1 MSRRVWCVQL
11 SDYIKIHRCIGLNNY
26 FYEHSCLQNNWTHL
40 K

>member
-11 SDYIKIHRCIGLNNY
+11 LAYIKNHRCIGMNNY
-26 FYEHSCLQNNWTHL
+26 FYEHSCLLNNWTHL